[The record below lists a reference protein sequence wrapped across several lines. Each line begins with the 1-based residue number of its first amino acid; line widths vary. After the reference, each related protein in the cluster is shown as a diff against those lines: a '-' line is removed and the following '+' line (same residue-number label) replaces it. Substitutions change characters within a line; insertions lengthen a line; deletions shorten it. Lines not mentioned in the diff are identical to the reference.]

1 MDRNEMLT
9 GKSMAQI
16 LFSHARSRPQHLCV
30 ADPDEAMT
38 YGQMALRIREKAHA
52 LEQLG
57 IRAGDFVVAVCAQRG
72 DYLALEFAVQ
82 ELGAV
87 FVPVEKRIPREALE
101 RVCRIVH
108 PALVVHRP
116 DLESGSIEPAGA
128 YVTKTQRQVP
138 AIEAGTQRQVPA
150 SEAGTQQ
157 RVPAS
162 EAETQRQVPAIEAE
176 AWPQVQ
182 AGESEAIATILF
194 TTGTTG
200 ASKGIMISHRA
211 EVAVAQNVFYG
222 TAMEEDTVE
231 LIPTPINHS
240 YGLRHCFGLLLG
252 GRSIVLC
259 DGVTMAEDFFTM
271 IDRYQVNALSLTPAM
286 VNILLHLTGE
296 RLGSYAGRIRY
307 LQLGTAGVDG
317 TMKDTLRRLLPESR
331 LYQYYSSTEA
341 GCACIFDF
349 RDDTSKRRVGRP
361 AVNSTFTVLDDQGNE
376 MRSDAAHWGYLA
388 CKGPMNMSGYY
399 QDPLLTQK
407 TVIRGYVRSGDLG
420 YLDEEG
426 YVCFVAR
433 EGDVINCGGNK
444 IAPEE
449 VEAEAMRFGNL
460 RECALCA
467 KEDAVLGQVPWLFIV
482 PEEGAFCE
490 DCDSGALLRFL
501 SGRLERYKVPV
512 RVVPVRKLPRNALG
526 KLMRGRCMELVDE
539 SVTVNGTVN
548 G

>member
-128 YVTKTQRQVP
+128 DVTKMDPLVS
-138 AIEAGTQRQVPA
+138 AG
-150 SEAGTQQ
+150 
-157 RVPAS
+157 
-162 EAETQRQVPAIEAE
+162 EAETQPPGA
-176 AWPQVQ
+176 
-182 AGESEAIATILF
+182 AGQLQMQLSAPNGENEAIATILF

-349 RDDTSKRRVGRP
+349 REDTSKRRVGRP
-361 AVNSTFTVLDDQGNE
+361 AVNSTFTVLDDHGNE

-482 PEEGAFCE
+482 PEEGAFCA

-512 RVVPVRKLPRNALG
+512 RVVTVRRLPRNALG

-548 G
+548 R